1 MDGIIEF
8 LVKKEKTSADSFKSV
23 MIYAVAFVISAL
35 SFMYLKSFGVI
46 GAAAA
51 IYGAYYLSLNFDLE
65 FEYCILGKDIRIEK
79 ILSRKKR
86 KSFIEIEWD
95 DILAIT
101 PISNE
106 QAVSSYQVQKTIMAS
121 TNETDENNYL
131 IIAKTKEGTA
141 KIYIRPNDKMIE
153 HFNTFMQSKIV

>member
-8 LVKKEKTSADSFKSV
+8 LVKKEKTSLDAFKV
-23 MIYAVAFVISAL
+23 LMLYVLAFIITAL
-35 SFMYLKSFGVI
+35 SFMYLKSFGII

-51 IYGAYYLSLNFDLE
+51 IYGAYYFSAYFDLE
-65 FEYCILGKDIRIEK
+65 FEYCVLGKDIRIEK
-79 ILSRKKR
+79 IMSKKKR
-86 KSFIEIEWD
+86 KPFLEIEWE

-121 TNETDENNYL
+121 TKETDADNYV
-131 IIAKTKEGTA
+131 IIARTKEGTA
-141 KIYIRPNDKMIE
+141 KIYIKPNEKMTE

>member
-23 MIYAVAFVISAL
+23 
-35 SFMYLKSFGVI
+35 MYLKSFGVI